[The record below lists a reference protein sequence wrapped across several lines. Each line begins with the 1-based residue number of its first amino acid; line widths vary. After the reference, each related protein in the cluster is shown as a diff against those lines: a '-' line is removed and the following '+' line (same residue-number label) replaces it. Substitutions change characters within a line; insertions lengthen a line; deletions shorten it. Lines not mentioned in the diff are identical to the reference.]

1 MAETSELG
9 GTEDGYMNSYAYTLV
24 IIHYM
29 QSRSPPGAPNLH
41 QLGQGS
47 APVMVVGMGQRGK
60 LGSVKHWCQRAVCVR
75 SEVTRAEAADTTKR
89 KTSAKDEQ
97 W

>member
-29 QSRSPPGAPNLH
+29 QSTSPPVVPNLH

-47 APVMVVGMGQRGK
+47 APVLVVGMGQRG
-60 LGSVKHWCQRAVCVR
+60 
-75 SEVTRAEAADTTKR
+75 
-89 KTSAKDEQ
+89 
-97 W
+97 